1 MTTAA
6 PARAGLRKNLLWKL
20 SGTVVDK
27 GFRLALVVFATR
39 TLGEDLWGRYAYAA
53 AATALFSQMTDMGTA
68 LFLTREVARSGN
80 VEPRLL
86 GGLLQLRIGLAA
98 LYLVAVGVLAAMH
111 ANEPWL
117 ALALCTTGLGAL
129 AQGSLEACWAVFRG
143 LERLELEARSQ
154 SLLSALYAAFGG
166 VVVVAMIVG
175 LLPRNDIGIVAFAG
189 AQLLSAAVAFG
200 LAARAVAGLARPVRG
215 WDAALRQRFVREVL
229 PLGLAIVASL
239 IYFKIDIP
247 MLRWMRGDG
256 ETGRY
261 AASFRLLEMLAVVP
275 AIAMSATFPALSRDI
290 VGDAPRARRVH
301 RAALTSLGGLG
312 LGIAVVFGIA
322 AEWIVQLLYG
332 PEFAGSAAVLR
343 VLGVSIALM
352 FVNYLE
358 THMLVALGLVRWQM
372 SVAMALC
379 LVNVGLNLWWIPE
392 FGAVGA
398 AWATA
403 CTELALLAA
412 VMPAVH
418 RGLAQAG
425 PR

>member
-1 MTTAA
+1 MSAA
-6 PARAGLRKNLLWKL
+6 EVVRPGLRKNLLWKL
-20 SGTVVDK
+20 GGTVVDK

-68 LFLTREVARSGN
+68 LFLTREVARSGV

-86 GGLLQLRIGLAA
+86 GGLLQLRLALA
-98 LYLVAVGVLAAMH
+98 GLYLLAVAALAAMH
-111 ANEPWL
+111 HDEPWL

-154 SLLSALYAAFGG
+154 SLLSALYAAFGC
-166 VVVVAMIVG
+166 VVVVAMIAG
-175 LLPRNDIGIVAFAG
+175 LVPRDDRGIVAFA
-189 AQLLSAAVAFG
+189 ATQLLSAAVA
-200 LAARAVAGLARPVRG
+200 LAMAARAVFGLARPIRG
-215 WDAALRQRFVREVL
+215 WDVALRRRFVREVL

-247 MLRWMRGDG
+247 MLRWMRGDS

-290 VGDAPRARRVH
+290 VNNPARARQVH
-301 RAALTSLGGLG
+301 RMALATLGGLG
-312 LGIAVVFGIA
+312 LLIALVFGFA
-322 AEWIVQLLYG
+322 ADWIVLLLYG
-332 PEFAGSAAVLR
+332 PEFAGSAPVLR
-343 VLGVSIALM
+343 VLGVSISLM

-372 SVAMALC
+372 SVAMTLC
-379 LVNVGLNLWWIPE
+379 LVNVGLNLCWIPE

-418 RGLAQAG
+418 RGLTEAG
-425 PR
+425 QR

>member
-1 MTTAA
+1 MSATGTA
-6 PARAGLRKNLLWKL
+6 RVGLRRNLLWKVG
-20 SGTVVDK
+20 GTIVDK

-68 LFLTREVARSGN
+68 LFLTREVARSGT

-86 GGLLQLRIGLAA
+86 GGLLQLRLGLAG
-98 LYLVAVGVLAAMH
+98 LYLLAVAALAAMH
-111 ANEPWL
+111 HDEPWL
-117 ALALCTTGLGAL
+117 AAALCTTGLGAL

-154 SLLSALYAAFGG
+154 SLLSAMYAGLGG
-166 VVVVAMIVG
+166 VVVVAMVLG
-175 LLPRNDIGIVAFAG
+175 LLPRDDLGIVAFAG
-189 AQLLSAAVAFG
+189 AQLLSAAVALG
-200 LAARAVAGLARPVRG
+200 LAARAVVAIARPVRG
-215 WDAALRQRFVREVL
+215 WDAALRDRFVREVL

-247 MLRWMRGDG
+247 MLRWMRDDA

-290 VGDAPRARRVH
+290 VGDRARARRVH
-301 RAALTSLGGLG
+301 RAALATLAGLG
-312 LGIAVVFGIA
+312 LAIALVFGVA
-322 AEWIVQLLYG
+322 AEWIVLLLYG
-332 PEFAGSAAVLR
+332 PEFAGSAPVLR
-343 VLGVSIALM
+343 VLGLSIALM

-372 SVAMALC
+372 TVAMALC
-379 LVNVGLNLWWIPE
+379 LLNVGLNLWWIPQ

-403 CTELALLAA
+403 CTELALLGA

-418 RGLAQAG
+418 RGLAEAG